1 MSKKVK
7 FTEQATEL
15 AHLISVQQ
23 YADSNR
29 ENQEQKPD
37 LLVSR
42 LRRGDRAA
50 AEELVDLYYQQIYLY
65 MRQLGHNHQV
75 SEDLTQESFLQAWH
89 HIGQLHD
96 GKALKSWL
104 YRIAGNASR
113 LHWRRHKDT
122 KAISIEGFDVPV
134 SSRGDYDRAENNEQ
148 LERLENAIARLPIKM
163 RQAVILH
170 YLQKLTIAE
179 AAEAAGIRKGT
190 LKSRLSRALEVL
202 RKDFDQK

>member
-7 FTEQATEL
+7 FTEQAAEL
-15 AHLISVQQ
+15 AHLINVQQ
-23 YADSNR
+23 DADRNR
-29 ENQEQKPD
+29 ENQGQKMD

-42 LRRGDRAA
+42 LRSGDRTA

-65 MRQLGHNHQV
+65 MRRLGHNHQE

-113 LHWRRHKDT
+113 LYLRRNKDK
-122 KAISIEGFDVPV
+122 KAISIEGFDVPA
-134 SSRGDYDRAENNEQ
+134 SSRNDCNKAEDNEQ
-148 LERLENAIARLPIKM
+148 LERLESSIARLPIKM
-163 RQAVILH
+163 KQAVVLH
-170 YLQKLTIAE
+170 YLQKLTIVE
-179 AAEAAGIRKGT
+179 AAEAAGVRKGT
-190 LKSRLSRALEVL
+190 FKSRLNRALEVL
-202 RKDFDQK
+202 RKDFI